1 MVQTKVVKLIYD
13 KYENDWGILFDENNE
28 MVIDKKVILDNLPTK
43 MNDIDIDVNRSLNVY
58 SWGIKKDRKTVNC
71 EIIFD
76 LTKFQTKI
84 DKDID
89 VQTITGLSDIIQDS
103 VICHPKFLDLINTI
117 IENIETIN
125 PKI

>member
-1 MVQTKVVKLIYD
+1 MVQTKIVKLIYN

-84 DKDID
+84 NKDID
-89 VQTITGLSDIIQDS
+89 VQRMKLY
-103 VICHPKFLDLINTI
+103 
-117 IENIETIN
+117 
-125 PKI
+125 